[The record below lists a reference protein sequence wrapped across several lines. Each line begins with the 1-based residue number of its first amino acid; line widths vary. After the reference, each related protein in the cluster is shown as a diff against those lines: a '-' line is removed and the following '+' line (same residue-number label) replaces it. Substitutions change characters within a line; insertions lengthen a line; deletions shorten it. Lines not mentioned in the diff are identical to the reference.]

1 MFLLWAARGSRFAGS
16 SPAPTGS
23 ESATNAW
30 SWPAKSP
37 FPHRARPPGD
47 LLLTGIG
54 ELVTNDPRRSGQLG
68 LVEQAAVA
76 VRHGKVAWVGLE
88 PDLPA
93 RYRELPDYRLRRPGR
108 DARIRRPPHPSG
120 LRR

>member
-1 MFLLWAARGSRFAGS
+1 MAGARTQVRRIVAGPHRVGICDECVELARDVALPSS
-16 SPAPTGS
+16 SPAT
-23 ESATNAW
+23 
-30 SWPAKSP
+30 
-37 FPHRARPPGD
+37 GD

-88 PDLPA
+88 ADLPS
-93 RYRELPDYRLRRPGR
+93 RYRELPDYRLRGPGR
-108 DARIRRPPHPSG
+108 HARIRRPAHPSG
-120 LRR
+120 LRG